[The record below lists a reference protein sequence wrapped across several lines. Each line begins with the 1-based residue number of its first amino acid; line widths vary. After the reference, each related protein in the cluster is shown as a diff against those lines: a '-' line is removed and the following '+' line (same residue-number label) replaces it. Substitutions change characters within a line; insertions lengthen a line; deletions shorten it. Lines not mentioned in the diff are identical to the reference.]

1 MTSFLLVIGFLFF
14 AGINVLAYLLYQSS
28 IAKDRRNKRIYKE
41 ISSYLL
47 HNIEPRKRTPVE
59 WAVYIVESGFIRKFL
74 IWASKYNP
82 QHYAHS
88 DVGLLKIYL
97 LSSIFPTITLYYL
110 FSVIGIWSVIINFFI
125 WVATIRFI
133 CNFLRNRYKKKLYT
147 QFPDAI
153 GMMVRSLRVGVPLS
167 RCMIVVSEES
177 DEPTCREFKVIAG
190 EVAVGRSLGEVLQA
204 VADRVDLQEYRFL
217 ATVISIQSSTGGA
230 LADVLSS
237 LADTIK
243 QQIAIYKRGLAL
255 SSEAKMSSYV
265 LAALPFFI
273 AILLEFVN
281 PDYINQ
287 LFWTQSGHYL
297 LASAL
302 FLFVLGMAVMKII
315 ISRTLDL

>member
-1 MTSFLLVIGFLFF
+1 MTSFFLVAGFLFF
-14 AGINVLAYLLYQSS
+14 VGINVLAYFLYQSS
-28 IAKDRRNKRIYKE
+28 LAKDHRNKRIHKE

-47 HNIEPRKRTPVE
+47 HNIEPRQRTPVE
-59 WAVYIVESGFIRKFL
+59 WAVYIVESGFIKKFL

-97 LSSIFPTITLYYL
+97 FSSILPTITLYYL
-110 FSVIGIWSVIINFFI
+110 FSIMGLWSIVINFFI

-177 DEPTCREFKVIAG
+177 DEPTCREFKVIAS
-190 EVAVGRSLGEVLQA
+190 EVAVGRSLGDVLQA
-204 VADRVDLQEYRFL
+204 VADRVDVQEYRFL

-237 LADTIK
+237 LADTIR

-265 LAALPFFI
+265 LAAIPFCI
-273 AILLEFVN
+273 AILLEIVN

-287 LFWTQSGHYL
+287 LFLTQSGHYL
-297 LASAL
+297 LASAML
-302 FLFVLGMAVMKII
+302 LFVVGMVTMRVII
-315 ISRTLDL
+315 IKVLEL

>member
-1 MTSFLLVIGFLFF
+1 MTSILLVAGFLFF
-14 AGINVLAYLLYQSS
+14 AGINVLAYVLYQLSL
-28 IAKDRRNKRIYKE
+28 AKDRRNKRIYKE
-41 ISSYLL
+41 ISFYLL
-47 HNIEPRKRTPVE
+47 HNIQPRQRTPVE
-59 WAVYIVESGFIRKFL
+59 WAVYIIESGFIKKFL

-97 LSSIFPTITLYYL
+97 LSSILPTITLYYL
-110 FSVIGIWSVIINFFI
+110 FSVIGVWSIFINFFI

-177 DEPTCREFKVIAG
+177 DEPTCREFKVIAN
-190 EVAVGRSLGEVLQA
+190 EVAVGRSLGDVLQA
-204 VADRVDLQEYRFL
+204 VADRVDVQEYRFL

-237 LADTIK
+237 LADTIR

-265 LAALPFFI
+265 LAAIPFFV
-273 AILLEFVN
+273 AFLLEFVN

-287 LFWTQSGHYL
+287 LFLTQSGHYL
-297 LASAL
+297 LAVAL
-302 FLFVLGMAVMKII
+302 LLLTMGMVTMRVII
-315 ISRTLDL
+315 IKVLDL